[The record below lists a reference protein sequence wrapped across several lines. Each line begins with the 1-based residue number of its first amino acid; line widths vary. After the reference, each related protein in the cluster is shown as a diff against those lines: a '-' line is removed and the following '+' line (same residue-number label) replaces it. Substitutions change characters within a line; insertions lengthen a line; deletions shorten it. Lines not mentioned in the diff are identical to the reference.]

1 MRVPGVIE
9 YAQEKVRALTGRTGE
24 PVLFARV
31 KLTHLANPAMERPAL
46 AQANLDVNGRLAR
59 AHVAATTV
67 TEAVDLLQDRL
78 AGRLERLPPRPGAPP
93 PPPRRPCGGAAHRQ

>member
-1 MRVPGVIE
+1 MPGVIE

-46 AQANLDVNGRLAR
+46 AQANLDVNGRPAR